1 MSLGPFA
8 LISLFYVVLGVRVIY
23 QLARNFRRTFD
34 RNFTQ
39 DDRML
44 VDQAAFFVLLPI
56 SVALHELG
64 HAIVVRLYGG
74 EVLDWGFYGFAG
86 YVAFDP
92 RDFTDAQQIVIAAAG
107 TAVNLLLAGIAV
119 ALVFLKRPPFRAAI
133 NQLFIQ
139 FTWISLLNAL
149 VVYPLLDIV
158 SGLNGD
164 WTQMYDLDIN
174 AALSGD
180 WTHVYGG
187 RVPALSLAILII
199 HITVLAALF
208 WSWKSPAVHARVAR
222 LTGGSLRSGRIS
234 ATSRSPA
241 TSKAGATAVEQTL
254 REAATRVASGWSSPV
269 EAAIQRGRNGS
280 ALVLSWGTGAVRRS
294 VMAIAPETGGIEFS
308 GALRSD
314 GGSPEQR
321 PLGRDPGERDADRLT
336 MMLRLAMESVEGWT
350 PTSVGSRES
359 EVGSERW
366 LEGDGQ

>member
-8 LISLFYVVLGVRVIY
+8 LLSLFYVVLGVRVIF
-23 QLARNFRRTFD
+23 QLARNFRQTFD
-34 RNFTQ
+34 RNVTQ
-39 DDRML
+39 EDRML

-64 HAIVVRLYGG
+64 HAIMVRFFGG
-74 EVLDWGFYGFAG
+74 QVLDWGFYGFAG

-133 NQLFIQ
+133 NQLLIT

-164 WTQMYDLDIN
+164 WTQMYDLDIDAGLN
-174 AALSGD
+174 GD
-180 WTHVYGG
+180 WTHLYGG
-187 RVPALSLAILII
+187 RVPALSLLILII

-208 WSWKSPAVHARVAR
+208 WAWKSPAMHARVAR
-222 LTGGSLRSGRIS
+222 LTGGSSRSGRIS
-234 ATSRSPA
+234 ATSRLPA
-241 TSKAGATAVEQTL
+241 TSKSGATAVEQTL

-294 VMAIAPETGGIEFS
+294 VMAIAPDAGGIEFS
-308 GALRSD
+308 GALRSG

-321 PLGRDPGERDADRLT
+321 PLGRDPGERDVDRLT

-350 PTSVGSRES
+350 PSSHDS
-359 EVGSERW
+359 A
-366 LEGDGQ
+366 

>member
-34 RNFTQ
+34 RNFTHE
-39 DDRML
+39 DRML

-64 HAIVVRLYGG
+64 HAIVIRLYGG

-133 NQLFIQ
+133 NQLLIQ

-164 WTQMYDLDIN
+164 WTQMY
-174 AALSGD
+174 
-180 WTHVYGG
+180 GG
-187 RVPALSLAILII
+187 GVPALSLVILVI

-208 WSWKSPAVHARVAR
+208 WAWKSPAMQRALAR
-222 LTGGSLRSGRIS
+222 LTGGSVAIRSHLGDVTAALNPLMLVQLPS
-234 ATSRSPA
+234 SRPCVRRRPVSPA
-241 TSKAGATAVEQTL
+241 AGPA
-254 REAATRVASGWSSPV
+254 RSRPRSSAAGTGRRSSSP
-269 EAAIQRGRNGS
+269 GGL
-280 ALVLSWGTGAVRRS
+280 ALC
-294 VMAIAPETGGIEFS
+294 
-308 GALRSD
+308 
-314 GGSPEQR
+314 
-321 PLGRDPGERDADRLT
+321 DAR
-336 MMLRLAMESVEGWT
+336 
-350 PTSVGSRES
+350 
-359 EVGSERW
+359 
-366 LEGDGQ
+366 

>member
-1 MSLGPFA
+1 MSFGPFA

-23 QLARNFRRTFD
+23 QLARNFRQTFD
-34 RNFTQ
+34 RNFTHE
-39 DDRML
+39 DRML

-133 NQLFIQ
+133 NQLLIQ

-164 WTQMYDLDIN
+164 WTQMY
-174 AALSGD
+174 
-180 WTHVYGG
+180 GG
-187 RVPALSLAILII
+187 GVPALSFVILII
-199 HITVLAALF
+199 HVTVLAALF
-208 WSWKSPAVHARVAR
+208 WAWKSPAMQARLAR
-222 LTGGSLRSGRIS
+222 LTGGAGRSSRTS
-234 ATSRSPA
+234 ATSRLPSIPE
-241 TSKAGATAVEQTL
+241 AGAT
-254 REAATRVASGWSSPV
+254 
-269 EAAIQRGRNGS
+269 GRR
-280 ALVLSWGTGAVRRS
+280 A
-294 VMAIAPETGGIEFS
+294 
-308 GALRSD
+308 
-314 GGSPEQR
+314 
-321 PLGRDPGERDADRLT
+321 DPA
-336 MMLRLAMESVEGWT
+336 
-350 PTSVGSRES
+350 
-359 EVGSERW
+359 
-366 LEGDGQ
+366 

>member
-8 LISLFYVVLGVRVIY
+8 LISLFYVILGIRVIY
-23 QLARNFRRTFD
+23 QLARNFRQTFD
-34 RNFTQ
+34 LTFTHE
-39 DDRML
+39 DRML

-64 HAIVVRLYGG
+64 HAVAVHLFGG

-107 TAVNLLLAGIAV
+107 TLVNLLLAGIAV

-133 NQLFIQ
+133 NQLLIQ

-149 VVYPLLDIV
+149 VVYPLLDIA

-164 WTQMYDLDIN
+164 WTQMY
-174 AALSGD
+174 
-180 WTHVYGG
+180 GG
-187 RVPALSLAILII
+187 GVPALSLLILII
-199 HITVLAALF
+199 HITVLATLF
-208 WSWKSPAVHARVAR
+208 WAWKSPVMRARVAR
-222 LTGGSLRSGRIS
+222 LTGGSPRSGRIS
-234 ATSRSPA
+234 APSRLPA
-241 TSKAGATAVEQTL
+241 TPDAGPTAVEQTL
-254 REAATRVASGWSSPV
+254 REAAARVASGWSSPV

-280 ALVLSWGTGAVRRS
+280 ALVLSWGSGAVRRS
-294 VMAIAPETGGIEFS
+294 VMAVAPETGGIEFS
-308 GALRSD
+308 GALRFA

-321 PLGRDPGERDADRLT
+321 PLGRDPGERDVDRLT

-350 PTSVGSRES
+350 PSIVVSRES
-359 EVGSERW
+359 EFGSERRR
-366 LEGDGQ
+366 DGQ

>member
-23 QLARNFRRTFD
+23 QLARNFRQTFD
-34 RNFTQ
+34 RNFTHE
-39 DDRML
+39 DRML

-133 NQLFIQ
+133 NQLLIQ

-164 WTQMYDLDIN
+164 WTQMY
-174 AALSGD
+174 
-180 WTHVYGG
+180 GG
-187 RVPALSLAILII
+187 GVPALSLVILII
-199 HITVLAALF
+199 HVTVLAALF
-208 WSWKSPAVHARVAR
+208 WAWKSPQCMRVWR
-222 LTGGSLRSGRIS
+222 GSRAAPLRSGRIS

-241 TSKAGATAVEQTL
+241 TSEAGATAVEQTL

-308 GALRSD
+308 GALRSG

-321 PLGRDPGERDADRLT
+321 PLGRDPGERDVDRLT

-350 PTSVGSRES
+350 PVE
-359 EVGSERW
+359 
-366 LEGDGQ
+366 